1 MKIFHIPLDI
11 LLLFIIPILVSI
23 IAWARRHNCKYECVC
38 IKKCKWYDMIWRCCC
53 CCIEIIKCEYR
64 AITIKWNRCKF
75 NLSNVSIWINI
86 SKQDGNMYRS
96 QPRLAEG
103 YALKF
108 ENWNTSMHTLRER
121 GLLPPHPSLILCIS
135 VLKFRALGV
144 SFTGYQ
150 STLCQLANSPSG
162 ITQFW
167 AMSKQKQPKP
177 FKAFFKCFP
186 AVIPSK
192 DPQILL
198 PHRPH
203 LQTNWIFK
211 YERHF

>member
-38 IKKCKWYDMIWRCCC
+38 IKKCKWYDMIWRCWC

-96 QPRLAEG
+96 QPRLTEG

-121 GLLPPHPSLILCIS
+121 GLLPPLPNHPSPSASLRL
-135 VLKFRALGV
+135 
-144 SFTGYQ
+144 SFKIQ
-150 STLCQLANSPSG
+150 STRGVIYRVPEYPLPIGKLAFWDNPILGHVKAETAEAIQG
-162 ITQFW
+162 IF
-167 AMSKQKQPKP
+167 
-177 FKAFFKCFP
+177 
-186 AVIPSK
+186 
-192 DPQILL
+192 
-198 PHRPH
+198 
-203 LQTNWIFK
+203 
-211 YERHF
+211 